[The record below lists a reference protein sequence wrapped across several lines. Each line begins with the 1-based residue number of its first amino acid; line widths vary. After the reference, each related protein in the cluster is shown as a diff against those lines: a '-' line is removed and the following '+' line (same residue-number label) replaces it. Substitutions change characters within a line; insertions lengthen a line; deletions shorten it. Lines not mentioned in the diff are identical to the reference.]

1 MPPPHTHLLYFF
13 TRAHAFDRRKPPVL
27 FHHYQVTNDLV
38 SGCYIKMECV
48 FQSWWGGGH
57 ILEASVKAEES
68 LERADTRTHIL
79 GVMLAPNFFTP
90 KGQLLFI
97 FFYFIDILSVSYF
110 ARQLVSTTLLDF
122 KNIKCRHTTVS
133 KVCLRTSKL

>member
-1 MPPPHTHLLYFF
+1 MCFP
-13 TRAHAFDRRKPPVL
+13 K
-27 FHHYQVTNDLV
+27 LV
-38 SGCYIKMECV
+38 V
-48 FQSWWGGGH
+48 GGGGTH

-68 LERADTRTHIL
+68 LERDTRTHIL

-97 FFYFIDILSVSYF
+97 FFMLLSFIDILSVSFF
-110 ARQLVSTTLLDF
+110 ARQLVSTTLSGF
-122 KNIKCRHTTVS
+122 KNIKCCHTTVS